1 VSDQT
6 ALSFASRSAPAD
18 GVAVVFAGEG
28 PQLTR
33 TAGDLDKKSKGVL
46 AKAAEIT
53 GFKGKKDQFVDL
65 IAPQGLNFARV
76 ILAGTDKSAS
86 FGQEDWLNLGGSV
99 RGLLTGKEAPA
110 AHIFLES
117 ADGKIAG
124 ADAASFALGAL
135 LRGYKFKKYKSKAK
149 KKNGAEA
156 NDRSLK
162 KIVIHCDD
170 PKAANQAFV
179 SARAILDG
187 VTLARD
193 LVNEPA
199 NILGPAEF
207 AARAK
212 ALTKSG
218 VRVEVLGLK
227 ALQKLGMNALL
238 AVGQGSEKPS
248 HVVVMQWRGAGPK
261 GGAPIALVGKG
272 VTFDTGGISLKPA
285 AGMEDM
291 KGDMGGAA
299 CVVGLMQALAERK
312 AKVNAVG
319 IIGLVENMPS
329 GRAQRPGD
337 VVTAMSGQTIEVLN
351 TDAEGRMVLADCLW
365 YVQERFKPKAIV
377 DLATL
382 TGAVMVALGK
392 EHAGLFSNNDELSG
406 WLTEAGNVTGER
418 LWRLPLGPKYDKMID
433 SKVADM
439 KNTGGKWGGS
449 ISAAQ
454 FLQRF
459 IKDGTPWAHLDI
471 AGTAMSSVDSEIN
484 RSWGSGF
491 GVRLLDR
498 LISDH
503 YERH

>member
-28 PQLTR
+28 PKLTR

-76 ILAGTDKSAS
+76 ILAGTDKIAS

-156 NDRSLK
+156 NDRTLK

-170 PKAANQAFV
+170 PKGANQAFV

-238 AVGQGSEKPS
+238 AVGQGS
-248 HVVVMQWRGAGPK
+248 VFR
-261 GGAPIALVGKG
+261 
-272 VTFDTGGISLKPA
+272 
-285 AGMEDM
+285 
-291 KGDMGGAA
+291 
-299 CVVGLMQALAERK
+299 
-312 AKVNAVG
+312 
-319 IIGLVENMPS
+319 
-329 GRAQRPGD
+329 
-337 VVTAMSGQTIEVLN
+337 
-351 TDAEGRMVLADCLW
+351 
-365 YVQERFKPKAIV
+365 
-377 DLATL
+377 
-382 TGAVMVALGK
+382 
-392 EHAGLFSNNDELSG
+392 
-406 WLTEAGNVTGER
+406 
-418 LWRLPLGPKYDKMID
+418 
-433 SKVADM
+433 
-439 KNTGGKWGGS
+439 
-449 ISAAQ
+449 
-454 FLQRF
+454 
-459 IKDGTPWAHLDI
+459 
-471 AGTAMSSVDSEIN
+471 
-484 RSWGSGF
+484 
-491 GVRLLDR
+491 
-498 LISDH
+498 
-503 YERH
+503 